1 MSSYAHWLAWVASV
15 YHVQDLPDVA
25 PQDKLKQ
32 ATHSKCACV
41 CWAQKTTF
49 NGWLYYAALL
59 SFML

>member
-41 CWAQKTTF
+41 C
-49 NGWLYYAALL
+49 
-59 SFML
+59 